1 MTQRRPRPQHL
12 LTVIRREQIGPH
24 MVRLILGGDGF
35 EGIEFRDHEAEI
47 SGERTPCTDQYIKLL
62 FADPALGLQRPYD
75 MEALRD
81 ELPVEQM
88 PVTRTYT
95 IRHVDRQLRQI
106 WVDFVTHGD
115 QGLAGPW
122 AENAQPGD
130 TISFF
135 GPGAGYTPRS
145 DADFH
150 LLAGDEAALPAIA
163 AALENMEPQARG
175 LAVLEVRDA
184 AEELPLNP
192 PAGVEVVWLH
202 RAGDFTPETTRLA
215 DYLRAA
221 ELPDA
226 AENDIQVFIHGEREQ
241 MKLIRRALVEERG
254 LPRKG
259 MSLSA
264 YWAYGRVEDE
274 FQAEKKTPVGQIDP
288 A

>member
-1 MTQRRPRPQHL
+1 MTQRRPRTQHL

-24 MVRLILGGDGF
+24 MVRLIFGGDGF
-35 EGIEFRDHEAEI
+35 EGIEFRDHEAEN

-62 FADPALGLQRPYD
+62 FADPALELQRPYD

-81 ELPVEQM
+81 ELTVEQM

-130 TISFF
+130 KISFF